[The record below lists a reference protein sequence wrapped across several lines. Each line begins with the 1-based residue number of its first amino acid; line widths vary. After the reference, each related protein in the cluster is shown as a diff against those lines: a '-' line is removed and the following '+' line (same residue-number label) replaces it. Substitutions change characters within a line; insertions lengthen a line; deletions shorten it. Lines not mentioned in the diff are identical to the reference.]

1 MTSTTSTSPQ
11 AAPSAGAKRIDAN
24 QIKRFLPIISFV
36 VLVAFFAVATGGML
50 VTPNNITLIISGGLT
65 LMIATVGVYMIMSM
79 GCLDF
84 SQGSMM
90 GLCCAV
96 VCYLSQYN
104 IVVAILGGIATG
116 ALIGLINALFH
127 VKGQIQ
133 SFVVTICMMFLLR
146 GVISYITTSNPV
158 YAATYLTKL
167 ATNTPLLV
175 GITVAVLVV
184 AYLVLRFTAVGANL
198 KAIGA
203 SESGARFAGIKVE
216 KTKMIVYIVAGAITG
231 FAALINA
238 IRVGSVTSSSGNML
252 ETQILIALVLGGMPI
267 SGGARARFSSVV
279 TGVLSYLVLQRGLVM
294 MGFTTE
300 IQQLILGIVFVA
312 MVAVFSERAASQVI
326 K

>member
-1 MTSTTSTSPQ
+1 MASTDTKAVTADQ
-11 AAPSAGAKRIDAN
+11 ERKFDWH
-24 QIKRFLPIISFV
+24 QIKSFLPIISFV
-36 VLVAFFAVATGGML
+36 AIVAFFAVATGGL
-50 VTPNNITLIISGGLT
+50 LITPRNITLIISGGFT

-90 GLCCAV
+90 GLSCAV
-96 VCYLSQYN
+96 VCFLSQYN
-104 IVVAILGGIATG
+104 PVIAILGGIATG
-116 ALIGLINALFH
+116 AVIGLINAVFH

-133 SFVVTICMMFLLR
+133 SFVVTMCMMFLLR
-146 GVISYITTSNPV
+146 GVIAYVTTTSPV
-158 YAATYLTKL
+158 YAATYLTAL
-167 ATNTPLLV
+167 ATNTPLLI

-184 AYLVLRFTAVGANL
+184 AYLVLHFTALGSNL

-203 SESGARFAGIKVE
+203 SESGARFAGINVQR
-216 KTKMIVYIVAGAITG
+216 TKIIIYVVAGCITG

-238 IRVGSVTSSSGNML
+238 IRVGSVTASSGNML

-267 SGGARARFSSVV
+267 NGGARSRFSSVV

-300 IQQLILGIVFVA
+300 IQQLIMGIVFVI
-312 MVAVFSERAASQVI
+312 MVAIFSERAANQVI

>member
-1 MTSTTSTSPQ
+1 MASTDTKAVTADQ
-11 AAPSAGAKRIDAN
+11 EKKFDWH
-24 QIKRFLPIISFV
+24 QIKSFLPIISFV
-36 VLVAFFAVATGGML
+36 AIVAFFAVATGGL
-50 VTPNNITLIISGGLT
+50 LITPRNITLIISGGFT

-90 GLCCAV
+90 GLSCAV
-96 VCYLSQYN
+96 VCFLSQYN
-104 IVVAILGGIATG
+104 PVIAILGGIATG
-116 ALIGLINALFH
+116 AVIGLINAVFH

-133 SFVVTICMMFLLR
+133 SFVVTMCMMFLLR
-146 GVISYITTSNPV
+146 GVIAYVTTTSPV
-158 YAATYLTKL
+158 YAATYLTAL
-167 ATNTPLLV
+167 ATNTPLLI

-184 AYLVLRFTAVGANL
+184 AYLVLHFTALGSNL

-203 SESGARFAGIKVE
+203 SESGARFAGINVQR
-216 KTKMIVYIVAGAITG
+216 TKIIIYVVAGCITG

-238 IRVGSVTSSSGNML
+238 IRVGSVTASSGNML

-267 SGGARARFSSVV
+267 SGGARSRFSSVV

-300 IQQLILGIVFVA
+300 IQQLIMGIVFVI
-312 MVAVFSERAASQVI
+312 MVAIFSERAANQVI

>member
-1 MTSTTSTSPQ
+1 MASTDTKAVTADQ
-11 AAPSAGAKRIDAN
+11 EKKFDWH
-24 QIKRFLPIISFV
+24 QIKSFLPIISFV
-36 VLVAFFAVATGGML
+36 AIVAFFAVATGGL
-50 VTPNNITLIISGGLT
+50 LITPRNITLIISGGFT

-90 GLCCAV
+90 GLSCAV
-96 VCYLSQYN
+96 VCFLSQYN
-104 IVVAILGGIATG
+104 PVIAILGGIATG
-116 ALIGLINALFH
+116 AVIGLINAVFH

-133 SFVVTICMMFLLR
+133 PFVVTMCMMFLLR
-146 GVISYITTSNPV
+146 GVIAYVTTTSPV
-158 YAATYLTKL
+158 YAATYLTAL
-167 ATNTPLLV
+167 ATNTPLLI

-184 AYLVLRFTAVGANL
+184 AYLVLHFTALGSNL

-203 SESGARFAGIKVE
+203 SESGARFAGINVQR
-216 KTKMIVYIVAGAITG
+216 TKIIIYVVAGCITG

-238 IRVGSVTSSSGNML
+238 IRVGSVTASSGNML

-267 SGGARARFSSVV
+267 NGGARSRFSSVV

-300 IQQLILGIVFVA
+300 IQQLIMGIVFVI
-312 MVAVFSERAASQVI
+312 MVAIFSERAANQVI

>member
-1 MTSTTSTSPQ
+1 MASTDTKAVTADQ
-11 AAPSAGAKRIDAN
+11 EKKFDWH
-24 QIKRFLPIISFV
+24 QIKSFLPIISFV
-36 VLVAFFAVATGGML
+36 AIVAFFAVATGGL
-50 VTPNNITLIISGGLT
+50 LITPRNITLIISGGFT

-90 GLCCAV
+90 GLSCAV
-96 VCYLSQYN
+96 VCFLSQYN
-104 IVVAILGGIATG
+104 PVIAILGGIATG
-116 ALIGLINALFH
+116 AVIGLINAVFH

-133 SFVVTICMMFLLR
+133 SFVVTMCMMFLLR
-146 GVISYITTSNPV
+146 GVIAYVTTTSPV
-158 YAATYLTKL
+158 YAATYLTAL
-167 ATNTPLLV
+167 ATNTPLLI

-184 AYLVLRFTAVGANL
+184 AYLVLHFTALGSNL

-203 SESGARFAGIKVE
+203 SESGARFAGINVQR
-216 KTKMIVYIVAGAITG
+216 TKIIIYVVAGCITG
-231 FAALINA
+231 FAALINP
-238 IRVGSVTSSSGNML
+238 IRVGSVTASSGNML

-267 SGGARARFSSVV
+267 NGGARSRFSSVV

-300 IQQLILGIVFVA
+300 IQQLIMGIVFVI
-312 MVAVFSERAASQVI
+312 MVAIFSERAANQVI

>member
-1 MTSTTSTSPQ
+1 MASTDTKAVTADQ
-11 AAPSAGAKRIDAN
+11 EKKFDWH
-24 QIKRFLPIISFV
+24 QIKSFLPIISFV
-36 VLVAFFAVATGGML
+36 AIVAFFAVATGGL
-50 VTPNNITLIISGGLT
+50 LITPRNITLIISGGFT
-65 LMIATVGVYMIMSM
+65 LMIPTVGVYMIMSM

-90 GLCCAV
+90 GLSCAV
-96 VCYLSQYN
+96 VCFLSQYN
-104 IVVAILGGIATG
+104 PVIAILGGIATG
-116 ALIGLINALFH
+116 AVIGLINAVFH

-133 SFVVTICMMFLLR
+133 SFVVTMCMMFLLR
-146 GVISYITTSNPV
+146 GVIAYVTTTSPV
-158 YAATYLTKL
+158 YAATYLTAL
-167 ATNTPLLV
+167 ATNTPLLI

-184 AYLVLRFTAVGANL
+184 AYLVLHFTALGSNL

-203 SESGARFAGIKVE
+203 SESGARFAGINVQR
-216 KTKMIVYIVAGAITG
+216 TKIIIYVVAGCITG

-238 IRVGSVTSSSGNML
+238 IRVGSVTASSGNML

-267 SGGARARFSSVV
+267 NGGARSRFSSVV

-300 IQQLILGIVFVA
+300 IQQLIMGIVFVI
-312 MVAVFSERAASQVI
+312 MVAIFSERAANQVI

>member
-1 MTSTTSTSPQ
+1 MASTDTKAVTADQ
-11 AAPSAGAKRIDAN
+11 EKKFDWH
-24 QIKRFLPIISFV
+24 QIKSFLPIISFV
-36 VLVAFFAVATGGML
+36 AIVAFFAVATGGL
-50 VTPNNITLIISGGLT
+50 LITPRNITLIISGGFT

-90 GLCCAV
+90 GLSCAV
-96 VCYLSQYN
+96 VCFLSQYN
-104 IVVAILGGIATG
+104 PVIAILGGIATG
-116 ALIGLINALFH
+116 AVIGFINAVFH

-133 SFVVTICMMFLLR
+133 SFVVTMCMMFLLR
-146 GVISYITTSNPV
+146 GVIAYVTTTSPV
-158 YAATYLTKL
+158 YAATYLTAL
-167 ATNTPLLV
+167 ATNTPLLI

-184 AYLVLRFTAVGANL
+184 AYLVLHFTALGSNL

-203 SESGARFAGIKVE
+203 SESGARFAGINVQR
-216 KTKMIVYIVAGAITG
+216 TKIIIYVVAGCITG

-238 IRVGSVTSSSGNML
+238 IRVGSVTASSGNML

-267 SGGARARFSSVV
+267 NGGARSRFSSVV

-300 IQQLILGIVFVA
+300 IQQLIMGIVFVI
-312 MVAVFSERAASQVI
+312 MVAIFSERAANQVI

>member
-1 MTSTTSTSPQ
+1 MASSNTKAVN
-11 AAPSAGAKRIDAN
+11 AAEEKSFDWHRVKS
-24 QIKRFLPIISFV
+24 FLPIISFV
-36 VLVAFFAVATGGML
+36 AIVIIFAILTGGAL
-50 VTPNNITLIISGGLT
+50 ITPRNITLIISGGFT

-90 GLCCAV
+90 GLSCAA
-96 VCYLSQYN
+96 VCFLSQYN
-104 IVVAILGGIATG
+104 PFLAILGGMAVG
-116 ALIGLINALFH
+116 AVIGLINALFH

-133 SFVVTICMMFLLR
+133 SFVVTMCMMFLLR
-146 GVISYITTSNPV
+146 GVISYITTTSPV
-158 YAATYLTKL
+158 YASTALTGL
-167 ATNTPLLV
+167 ATNTPLLI
-175 GITVAVLVV
+175 GITVAVLVI
-184 AYLVLRFTAVGANL
+184 AYLVLHFTALGANL

-203 SESGARFAGIKVE
+203 SESGARFAGINVQR
-216 KTKMIVYIVAGAITG
+216 TKIIIYIVAGAITG

-267 SGGARARFSSVV
+267 NGGARSRFSSVV

-294 MGFTTE
+294 LGFTTE
-300 IQQLILGIVFVA
+300 IQQLILGVVFVI
-312 MVAVFSERAASQVI
+312 MVAVFSERAANQVI

>member
-1 MTSTTSTSPQ
+1 MASTDIKAVTADQ
-11 AAPSAGAKRIDAN
+11 EKKFDWH
-24 QIKRFLPIISFV
+24 QIKSFLPIISFV
-36 VLVAFFAVATGGML
+36 AIVAFFAVATGGL
-50 VTPNNITLIISGGLT
+50 LITPRNITLIISGGFT

-90 GLCCAV
+90 GLSCAV
-96 VCYLSQYN
+96 VCFLSQYN
-104 IVVAILGGIATG
+104 PVIAILGGIATG
-116 ALIGLINALFH
+116 AVIGLINAVFH

-133 SFVVTICMMFLLR
+133 SFVVTMCMMFLLR
-146 GVISYITTSNPV
+146 GVIAYVTTTSPV
-158 YAATYLTKL
+158 YAATYLTAL
-167 ATNTPLLV
+167 ATNTPLLI

-184 AYLVLRFTAVGANL
+184 AYLVLHFTALGSNL

-203 SESGARFAGIKVE
+203 SESGARFAGINVQR
-216 KTKMIVYIVAGAITG
+216 TKIIIYVVAGCITG

-238 IRVGSVTSSSGNML
+238 IRVGSVTASSGNML

-267 SGGARARFSSVV
+267 NGGARSRFSSVV

-300 IQQLILGIVFVA
+300 IQQLIMGIVFVI
-312 MVAVFSERAASQVI
+312 MVAIFSERAANQVI

>member
-1 MTSTTSTSPQ
+1 MASTNTK
-11 AAPSAGAKRIDAN
+11 AAAGVQEKKFDWH
-24 QIKRFLPIISFV
+24 QIKSYLPIISFV
-36 VLVAFFAVATGGML
+36 AIVAIFAILTRGQL
-50 VTPNNITLIISGGLT
+50 VTPKNITLIISGGFT

-90 GLCCAV
+90 GLSCAV
-96 VCYLSQYN
+96 VCFLSHYN
-104 IVVAILGGIATG
+104 PFVAILGGMATG
-116 ALIGLINALFH
+116 ALIGLVNAVFH

-133 SFVVTICMMFLLR
+133 SFVVTMCMMFLLR
-146 GVISYITTSNPV
+146 GIIAYVTTTSPV
-158 YAATYLTKL
+158 MASTTLTAL

-175 GITVAVLVV
+175 GIVVVVLVI
-184 AYLVLRFTAVGANL
+184 AYLVLHFTALGSNL

-203 SESGARFAGIKVE
+203 SESGARFAGINVQR
-216 KTKMIVYIVAGAITG
+216 TKIIIYIVAGAITG

-267 SGGARARFSSVV
+267 NGGARSRFSSVV

-294 MGFTTE
+294 LGFTTE
-300 IQQLILGIVFVA
+300 IQQLILGVVFVI
-312 MVAVFSERAASQVI
+312 MVAIFSERAANQVI

>member
-1 MTSTTSTSPQ
+1 MASTDTKAV
-11 AAPSAGAKRIDAN
+11 AADQEKKFDWH
-24 QIKRFLPIISFV
+24 QIKSFLPIISFV
-36 VLVAFFAVATGGML
+36 AILAFFAVATGGL
-50 VTPNNITLIISGGLT
+50 LITPRNITLIISGGFT

-90 GLCCAV
+90 GLSCAV
-96 VCYLSQYN
+96 VCFLSQYN
-104 IVVAILGGIATG
+104 PVIAILGGIATG
-116 ALIGLINALFH
+116 AVIGLINAVFH

-133 SFVVTICMMFLLR
+133 SFVVTMCMMFLLR
-146 GVISYITTSNPV
+146 GVIAYVTTTSPV
-158 YAATYLTKL
+158 YAATYLTAL
-167 ATNTPLLV
+167 ATNTPLLI

-184 AYLVLRFTAVGANL
+184 AYLVLHFTALGSNL

-203 SESGARFAGIKVE
+203 SESGARFAGINVQR
-216 KTKMIVYIVAGAITG
+216 TKIIIYVVAGCITG

-238 IRVGSVTSSSGNML
+238 IRVGSVTASSGNML

-267 SGGARARFSSVV
+267 NGGARSRFSSVV

-300 IQQLILGIVFVA
+300 IQQLIMGIVFVI
-312 MVAVFSERAASQVI
+312 MVAIFSERAANQVI

>member
-1 MTSTTSTSPQ
+1 MASTDTKAVTADQ
-11 AAPSAGAKRIDAN
+11 EKKFEWH
-24 QIKRFLPIISFV
+24 QIKSFLPIISFV
-36 VLVAFFAVATGGML
+36 AIVAFFAVATGGL
-50 VTPNNITLIISGGLT
+50 LITPRNITLIISGGFT

-90 GLCCAV
+90 GLSCAV
-96 VCYLSQYN
+96 VCFLSQYN
-104 IVVAILGGIATG
+104 PVIAILGGIATG
-116 ALIGLINALFH
+116 AVIGLINAVFH

-133 SFVVTICMMFLLR
+133 SFVVTMCMMFLLR
-146 GVISYITTSNPV
+146 GVIAYVTTTSPV
-158 YAATYLTKL
+158 YAATYLTAL
-167 ATNTPLLV
+167 ATNTPLLI

-184 AYLVLRFTAVGANL
+184 AYLVLHFTALGSNL

-203 SESGARFAGIKVE
+203 SESGARFAGINVQR
-216 KTKMIVYIVAGAITG
+216 TKIIIYVVAGCITG

-238 IRVGSVTSSSGNML
+238 IRVGSVTASSGNML

-267 SGGARARFSSVV
+267 NGGARSRFSSVV

-300 IQQLILGIVFVA
+300 IQQLIMGIVFVI
-312 MVAVFSERAASQVI
+312 MVAIFSERAANQVI

>member
-1 MTSTTSTSPQ
+1 MASTDTKAVTADQ
-11 AAPSAGAKRIDAN
+11 EKKFDWH
-24 QIKRFLPIISFV
+24 QIKSFLPIISFV
-36 VLVAFFAVATGGML
+36 AIVAFFAVATGGL
-50 VTPNNITLIISGGLT
+50 LITPRNITLIISGGFT

-90 GLCCAV
+90 GLSCAV
-96 VCYLSQYN
+96 VCFLSQYN
-104 IVVAILGGIATG
+104 PVIAILGGIATG
-116 ALIGLINALFH
+116 AVIGLINAVFH

-133 SFVVTICMMFLLR
+133 SFVVTMCMMFLLR
-146 GVISYITTSNPV
+146 GVIAYVTTTSPV
-158 YAATYLTKL
+158 YAATYLTAL
-167 ATNTPLLV
+167 ATNTPLLI

-184 AYLVLRFTAVGANL
+184 AYLVLHFTALGSNL

-203 SESGARFAGIKVE
+203 SESGARFAGINVQR
-216 KTKMIVYIVAGAITG
+216 TKIIIYVVAGCITG

-238 IRVGSVTSSSGNML
+238 IRVGSSGNML

-267 SGGARARFSSVV
+267 NGGARSRFSSVV

-300 IQQLILGIVFVA
+300 IQQLIMGIVFVI
-312 MVAVFSERAASQVI
+312 MVAIFSERAANQVI

>member
-1 MTSTTSTSPQ
+1 MASTDTKAVTADQ
-11 AAPSAGAKRIDAN
+11 EKKFDWH
-24 QIKRFLPIISFV
+24 QIKSFLPIISFV
-36 VLVAFFAVATGGML
+36 AIVAFFAVATGGL
-50 VTPNNITLIISGGLT
+50 LITPRNITLIISGGFT

-90 GLCCAV
+90 GLSCAV
-96 VCYLSQYN
+96 VCFLSQYN
-104 IVVAILGGIATG
+104 PVIAILGGIATG
-116 ALIGLINALFH
+116 AVIGLINAVFH

-133 SFVVTICMMFLLR
+133 SFVVTMCMMFLLR
-146 GVISYITTSNPV
+146 GVIAYVTTTSPV
-158 YAATYLTKL
+158 YAATYLTAL
-167 ATNTPLLV
+167 ATNTPLLI

-184 AYLVLRFTAVGANL
+184 AYLVLHFTALGSNL

-203 SESGARFAGIKVE
+203 SESGARFAGINVQR
-216 KTKMIVYIVAGAITG
+216 TKIIIYVVAGCITG

-238 IRVGSVTSSSGNML
+238 IRVGSVTASSGNML

-267 SGGARARFSSVV
+267 NGGARSRFSSVV

-300 IQQLILGIVFVA
+300 IQQLIMGIVFVI
-312 MVAVFSERAASQVI
+312 MVAIFSERAANQDI

>member
-1 MTSTTSTSPQ
+1 MASTDTKAVTADQ
-11 AAPSAGAKRIDAN
+11 EKKFDWH
-24 QIKRFLPIISFV
+24 QIKSFLPIISFV
-36 VLVAFFAVATGGML
+36 AIVAFFAVATGGL
-50 VTPNNITLIISGGLT
+50 LITPRNITLIISGGFT

-90 GLCCAV
+90 GLSCAV
-96 VCYLSQYN
+96 VCFLSQYN
-104 IVVAILGGIATG
+104 PVIAILGGIATG
-116 ALIGLINALFH
+116 AVIGLINAVFH

-133 SFVVTICMMFLLR
+133 SFVVTMCMMFLLR
-146 GVISYITTSNPV
+146 GVIAYVTTTSPV
-158 YAATYLTKL
+158 YAATYLTAL
-167 ATNTPLLV
+167 ATNTPLLI
-175 GITVAVLVV
+175 GITVDVLVV
-184 AYLVLRFTAVGANL
+184 AYLVLHFTALGSNL

-203 SESGARFAGIKVE
+203 SESGARFAGINVQR
-216 KTKMIVYIVAGAITG
+216 TKIIIYVVAGCITG

-238 IRVGSVTSSSGNML
+238 IRVGSVTASSGNML

-267 SGGARARFSSVV
+267 NGGARSRFSSVV

-300 IQQLILGIVFVA
+300 IQQLIMGIVFVI
-312 MVAVFSERAASQVI
+312 MVAIFSERAANQVI

>member
-1 MTSTTSTSPQ
+1 MASTDTKAVTADQ
-11 AAPSAGAKRIDAN
+11 EKKFDWH
-24 QIKRFLPIISFV
+24 QIKSFLPIISFV
-36 VLVAFFAVATGGML
+36 AIVAFFAVATGGL
-50 VTPNNITLIISGGLT
+50 LITPRNITLIISGGFT

-90 GLCCAV
+90 GLSCAV
-96 VCYLSQYN
+96 VCFLSQYN
-104 IVVAILGGIATG
+104 PVIAILGGIATG
-116 ALIGLINALFH
+116 AVIGLVNAVFH

-133 SFVVTICMMFLLR
+133 SFVVTMCMMFLLR
-146 GVISYITTSNPV
+146 GVIAYVTTTSPV
-158 YAATYLTKL
+158 YAATYLTAL
-167 ATNTPLLV
+167 ATNTPLLI

-184 AYLVLRFTAVGANL
+184 AYLVLHFTALGSNL

-203 SESGARFAGIKVE
+203 SESGARFAGINVQR
-216 KTKMIVYIVAGAITG
+216 TKIIIYVVAGCITG

-238 IRVGSVTSSSGNML
+238 IRVGSVTASSGNML

-267 SGGARARFSSVV
+267 NGGARSRFSSVV

-300 IQQLILGIVFVA
+300 IQQLIMGIVFVI
-312 MVAVFSERAASQVI
+312 MVAIFSERAANQVI

>member
-1 MTSTTSTSPQ
+1 MASTNTK
-11 AAPSAGAKRIDAN
+11 AAAEVQEKKFDWH
-24 QIKRFLPIISFV
+24 QIKSYLPIISFV
-36 VLVAFFAVATGGML
+36 AIVAIFAILTGGAL
-50 VTPNNITLIISGGLT
+50 ITPRNITLIISGGFT

-90 GLCCAV
+90 GLSCAV
-96 VCYLSQYN
+96 VCFLSQYN
-104 IVVAILGGIATG
+104 PIIAILGGMATG

-127 VKGQIQ
+127 VKGQVQ
-133 SFVVTICMMFLLR
+133 SFVVTMCMMFLLR
-146 GVISYITTSNPV
+146 GVIAYITTSSPV
-158 YAATYLTKL
+158 YAATYLTAL
-167 ATNTPLLV
+167 ATNTPLLI
-175 GITVAVLVV
+175 GIVVAVLVV
-184 AYLVLRFTAVGANL
+184 AYLVLHFTALGSNL

-203 SESGARFAGIKVE
+203 SESGARFAGINVQR
-216 KTKMIVYIVAGAITG
+216 TKIIIYVVAGAITG

-267 SGGARARFSSVV
+267 NGGARSRFSSVV

-294 MGFTTE
+294 LGFTTE
-300 IQQLILGIVFVA
+300 IQQLILGVVFVI
-312 MVAVFSERAASQVI
+312 MVAVFSERAANQVI

>member
-1 MTSTTSTSPQ
+1 MASTDTKAVTADQ
-11 AAPSAGAKRIDAN
+11 EKKFDWH
-24 QIKRFLPIISFV
+24 QIKSFLPIISFV
-36 VLVAFFAVATGGML
+36 AIVAFFAVATGGL
-50 VTPNNITLIISGGLT
+50 LITPRNITLIISGGFT

-90 GLCCAV
+90 GLSCAV
-96 VCYLSQYN
+96 VCFLSQYN
-104 IVVAILGGIATG
+104 PVIAILGGIATG
-116 ALIGLINALFH
+116 AVIGLINAVFH

-133 SFVVTICMMFLLR
+133 SFVVTMCMMFLLR
-146 GVISYITTSNPV
+146 GVIAYVTTTSPV
-158 YAATYLTKL
+158 YAATYLTAL
-167 ATNTPLLV
+167 ATNTPLLI
-175 GITVAVLVV
+175 GITVVVLVV
-184 AYLVLRFTAVGANL
+184 AYLVLHFTALGSNL

-203 SESGARFAGIKVE
+203 SESGARFAGINVQR
-216 KTKMIVYIVAGAITG
+216 TKIIIYVVAGCITG

-238 IRVGSVTSSSGNML
+238 IRVGSVTASSGNML

-267 SGGARARFSSVV
+267 NGGARSRFSSVV

-300 IQQLILGIVFVA
+300 IQQLIMGIVFVI
-312 MVAVFSERAASQVI
+312 MVAIFSERAANQVI

>member
-1 MTSTTSTSPQ
+1 MASTDTKAVTADQ
-11 AAPSAGAKRIDAN
+11 EKKFDWH
-24 QIKRFLPIISFV
+24 QIKSFLPIISFV
-36 VLVAFFAVATGGML
+36 AIVAFFAVATGGL
-50 VTPNNITLIISGGLT
+50 LITPRNITLIISGGFT

-90 GLCCAV
+90 GLSCAV
-96 VCYLSQYN
+96 VCFLSQYN
-104 IVVAILGGIATG
+104 PVIAILGGIATG
-116 ALIGLINALFH
+116 AVIGLINAVFH

-133 SFVVTICMMFLLR
+133 SFVVTMCMMFLLR
-146 GVISYITTSNPV
+146 GVIAYVTTTSPV
-158 YAATYLTKL
+158 YAATYLTAL
-167 ATNTPLLV
+167 ATNTPLLI

-184 AYLVLRFTAVGANL
+184 AYLVLHFTALGSNL

-203 SESGARFAGIKVE
+203 SESGARFAGINVQR
-216 KTKMIVYIVAGAITG
+216 TKIIIYVVAGCITG

-238 IRVGSVTSSSGNML
+238 IRVGSVTASSGNML

-267 SGGARARFSSVV
+267 NGGARSRFSSVV

-300 IQQLILGIVFVA
+300 IQQLIMGIVFVI
-312 MVAVFSERAASQVI
+312 MVAIFSERAATQVS

>member
-1 MTSTTSTSPQ
+1 MASTNTK
-11 AAPSAGAKRIDAN
+11 AAAEVQEKKFDWH
-24 QIKRFLPIISFV
+24 QIKSYLPIISFV
-36 VLVAFFAVATGGML
+36 AIVAIFAILTGGAL
-50 VTPNNITLIISGGLT
+50 ITPRNITLIISGGFT

-90 GLCCAV
+90 GLSCAV
-96 VCYLSQYN
+96 VCFLSQYN
-104 IVVAILGGIATG
+104 PIIAILGGMATG

-127 VKGQIQ
+127 VKGQVQ
-133 SFVVTICMMFLLR
+133 SFVVTMCMMFLLR
-146 GVISYITTSNPV
+146 GVIAYITTSSPV
-158 YAATYLTKL
+158 YAATYLTAL
-167 ATNTPLLV
+167 ATNTPLLI
-175 GITVAVLVV
+175 GIVVAVLVV
-184 AYLVLRFTAVGANL
+184 AYLVLHFTALGSNL

-203 SESGARFAGIKVE
+203 SESGARFAGINVQR
-216 KTKMIVYIVAGAITG
+216 TKIIIYVVAGAITG

-238 IRVGSVTSSSGNML
+238 IRIGSVTSQAGNML

-267 SGGARARFSSVV
+267 NGGARSRFSSVV

-300 IQQLILGIVFVA
+300 IQQLIMGIVFVI
-312 MVAVFSERAASQVI
+312 MVAIFSERAANQVI

>member
-1 MTSTTSTSPQ
+1 MASTDTKAVTADQ
-11 AAPSAGAKRIDAN
+11 EKKFDWH
-24 QIKRFLPIISFV
+24 QIKSFLPIISFV
-36 VLVAFFAVATGGML
+36 AIVAFFAVATGGL
-50 VTPNNITLIISGGLT
+50 LITPRNITLIISGGFT

-90 GLCCAV
+90 GLSCAV
-96 VCYLSQYN
+96 VCFLSQYN
-104 IVVAILGGIATG
+104 PVIAILGGIATG
-116 ALIGLINALFH
+116 AVIGLINAVFH

-133 SFVVTICMMFLLR
+133 SFVVTMCMMFLLR
-146 GVISYITTSNPV
+146 GVIAYVTTTSPV
-158 YAATYLTKL
+158 YAATYLTAL
-167 ATNTPLLV
+167 ATNTPLLI

-184 AYLVLRFTAVGANL
+184 AYLVLHFTALGSNL

-203 SESGARFAGIKVE
+203 SESGARFAGINVQR
-216 KTKMIVYIVAGAITG
+216 TKIIIYVVAGCITG
-231 FAALINA
+231 FAALTNA
-238 IRVGSVTSSSGNML
+238 IRVGSVTASSGNML

-267 SGGARARFSSVV
+267 NGGARSRFSSVV

-300 IQQLILGIVFVA
+300 IQWLIMGIVFVI
-312 MVAVFSERAASQVI
+312 MVAIFSERAANQVI